1 MKRRILSL
9 MLILFSIPAVAF
21 GEETNYRIALE
32 GTEYIYDGPGYDW
45 DYARIVGE
53 DGIFTIVA
61 QQLDEE
67 GNLWGRLK
75 SGVGWVNLTARQ
87 QESYR
92 SAPIRAC
99 FAQPSLLQNTLFYQ
113 YNGASGEDAVGIYI
127 RPTRDLQLCSVYRM
141 ELTDWGMEPGK
152 QYTAI
157 QGMKAGMPMVLQVRF
172 DGDMTAYGVTAV
184 DMEGNVYRYVLS
196 VSGRDGT
203 LVLSQWP

>member
-1 MKRRILSL
+1 MFFKGYS
-9 MLILFSIPAVAF
+9 
-21 GEETNYRIALE
+21 ETVIDHFMEPRNNYE
-32 GTEYIYDGPGYDW
+32 MMNP
-45 DYARIVGE
+45 
-53 DGIFTIVA
+53 
-61 QQLDEE
+61 
-67 GNLWGRLK
+67 
-75 SGVGWVNLTARQ
+75 SGVGQAGD
-87 QESYR
+87 
-92 SAPIRAC
+92 
-99 FAQPSLLQNTLFYQ
+99 PSC
-113 YNGASGEDAVGIYI
+113 GDAVGIYI